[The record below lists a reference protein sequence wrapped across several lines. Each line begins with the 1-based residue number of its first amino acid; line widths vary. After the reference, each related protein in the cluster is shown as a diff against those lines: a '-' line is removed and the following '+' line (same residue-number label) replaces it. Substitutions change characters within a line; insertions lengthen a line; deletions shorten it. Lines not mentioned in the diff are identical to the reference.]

1 MNNRVMSSVYMQWA
15 KTRQGARY
23 NLATSGLI
31 TYPLSGLPV
40 KLEDLGPLARGGSY
54 GYPPLQQALAA
65 HSAVST
71 ANVVAADGTSMANY
85 LAMAAILEPGDEVL
99 VEHPTYELLLAA
111 LGHLQ
116 AEVRR
121 FPRRAETGFALDPA
135 EIERAV
141 TPRTRLIVLTNLHN
155 PSSALTD
162 EGNLRAIG
170 QIARRV
176 GARVLVD
183 EVYLDAAF
191 EIAPRS
197 AFHLGHE
204 FVITNSL
211 TKVYGLSGLRCGWVL
226 AEPELARRMWLL
238 NDLFG
243 VNQAHPAERISVI
256 ALQNFEPIRQWSRAL
271 LERNRGLLNEFLAS
285 RNDLEVPPL
294 RFGTVVFP
302 RLLTGSVDRFC
313 ELFREKY
320 DGTVVPGSF
329 FEMPDHFRLGIG
341 GDSEALAASLQ
352 QLGVALEEFGAQ
364 SSRSR
369 SSRSRSSR

>member
-1 MNNRVMSSVYMQWA
+1 MKNRVKSSTYMHWA
-15 KTRQGARY
+15 KTRQGARF

-40 KLEDLGPLARGGSY
+40 KLDDLAPLARGGSY
-54 GYPPLQQALAA
+54 GYPPLQEALATHCGVA
-65 HSAVST
+65 T
-71 ANVVAADGTSMANY
+71 ENVVAADGTSMANY
-85 LAMAAILEPGDEVL
+85 LAMAAIVEPGDEVL

-116 AEVRR
+116 AEIRR
-121 FPRRAETGFALDPA
+121 FPRHASTGFALDPA

-141 TPRTRLIVLTNLHN
+141 TPRTRLIVITNLHN
-155 PSSALTD
+155 PSSTFAD
-162 EGNLRAIG
+162 EAALRAIG
-170 QIARRV
+170 DIARRV
-176 GARVLVD
+176 GARVLAD

-197 AFHLGHE
+197 AFHLGPE

-256 ALQNFEPIRQWSRAL
+256 AFQNFGKLRAWSRAL
-271 LERNRGLLNEFLAS
+271 LEKNRLALNQFLAT
-285 RNDLEVPPL
+285 RNDLEIQPL
-294 RFGTVVFP
+294 KFGTVVFP
-302 RLLTGSVDRFC
+302 KLLTGPVDIFC

-341 GDSEALAASLQ
+341 GEPDAVAASLER
-352 QLGVALEEFGAQ
+352 LGTALDHFRKA
-364 SSRSR
+364 R
-369 SSRSRSSR
+369 

>member
-1 MNNRVMSSVYMQWA
+1 MKNRVMSSVYMQWA

-31 TYPLSGLPV
+31 TYPLSELPV
-40 KLEDLGPLARGGSY
+40 KLEDLAPLARGGSY
-54 GYPPLQQALAA
+54 GYPPLQEALAA
-65 HSAVST
+65 HNGVSL

-141 TPRTRLIVLTNLHN
+141 TPRTRLIVVTNLHN
-155 PSSALTD
+155 PSSAFAD
-162 EGNLRAIG
+162 EANLRASG
-170 QIARRV
+170 EIARQV

-197 AFHLGHE
+197 AFHLGPE

-226 AEPELARRMWLL
+226 AEPELARRMWRL

-256 ALQNFEPIRQWSRAL
+256 ALQNFEKIRSWSRAL
-271 LERNRGLLNEFLAS
+271 LERNRRLLNEFLAT
-285 RNDLEVPPL
+285 RKDLEVRPL
-294 RFGTVVFP
+294 QFGTVVFP

-329 FEMPDHFRLGIG
+329 FEMPDHFRIGIG
-341 GDSEALAASLQ
+341 GESEGLAASLK
-352 QLGVALEEFGAQ
+352 QLGAALDELRDKGG
-364 SSRSR
+364 R
-369 SSRSRSSR
+369 

>member
-1 MNNRVMSSVYMQWA
+1 LEEKAFEIMKNRVMSSVYMQWA

-40 KLEDLGPLARGGSY
+40 KLEDLGPLARGGGY
-54 GYPPLQQALAA
+54 GYPPLQEALAA
-65 HSAVST
+65 HCRVSP

-85 LAMAAILEPGDEVL
+85 LAMAAVLNPGDEVL

-116 AEVRR
+116 AEIGR
-121 FPRRAETGFALDPA
+121 FPRRAGSGFALDPVA
-135 EIERAV
+135 IERAV
-141 TPRTRLIVLTNLHN
+141 TPHTRLIVITNLHN
-155 PSSALTD
+155 PSSAFAD
-162 EGNLRAIG
+162 EANLGAVG
-170 QIARRV
+170 EIARRV

-191 EIAPRS
+191 ELAPRS
-197 AFHLGHE
+197 AFHLGPE
-204 FVITNSL
+204 FVVTNSL

-243 VNQAHPAERISVI
+243 VNQAHPAERLSVI
-256 ALQNFEPIRQWSRAL
+256 ALQNFETIRKWSRTL
-271 LERNRGLLNEFLAS
+271 LDWNRHLLNQFLAA
-285 RNDLEVPPL
+285 RRDLEVRPL
-294 RFGTVVFP
+294 QFGTVVFP
-302 RLLTGSVDRFC
+302 KLLTGSVDKFC

-341 GDSEALAASLQ
+341 GESDALAASFER
-352 QLGVALEEFGAQ
+352 LGAALDEFQ
-364 SSRSR
+364 RTH
-369 SSRSRSSR
+369 

>member
-1 MNNRVMSSVYMQWA
+1 VASHCGVA
-15 KTRQGARY
+15 
-23 NLATSGLI
+23 
-31 TYPLSGLPV
+31 P
-40 KLEDLGPLARGGSY
+40 E
-54 GYPPLQQALAA
+54 
-65 HSAVST
+65 
-71 ANVVAADGTSMANY
+71 NVVTAAGTSMANM
-85 LAMAAILEPGDEVL
+85 LAMAALVAPGDEVL

-116 AEVRR
+116 ADVRR

-135 EIERAV
+135 EIEGAM
-141 TPRTRLIVLTNLHN
+141 TPRTRLIVITNLHN
-155 PSSALTD
+155 PSSAFAD
-162 EGNLRAIG
+162 EANMRSIG
-170 QIARRV
+170 EIARHV

-197 AFHLGHE
+197 AFHLGPE

-256 ALQNFEPIRQWSRAL
+256 ALQNFEKIRSWSRAL
-271 LERNRGLLNEFLAS
+271 LERNRRLLNEFLAT
-285 RNDLEVPPL
+285 RKDLAVRPL
-294 RFGTVVFP
+294 QFGTVVFP

-313 ELFREKY
+313 EMFREKY

-329 FEMPDHFRLGIG
+329 FEMPDHFRIGIG
-341 GDSEALAASLQ
+341 GESDGVASSLK
-352 QLGVALEEFGAQ
+352 QLGAALDEFRDQ
-364 SSRSR
+364 SGR
-369 SSRSRSSR
+369 

>member
-1 MNNRVMSSVYMQWA
+1 LEEKTFQIMKNRVMSSVYMQWA
-15 KTRQGARY
+15 KTRQAARY

-31 TYPLSGLPV
+31 THPLSGLPV
-40 KLEDLGPLARGGSY
+40 RLEDLAPLARGGGY
-54 GYPPLQQALAA
+54 GYPPLQEALAA
-65 HSAVST
+65 HSGVSI

-85 LAMAAILEPGDEVL
+85 LAMAAILEPGDEVV

-111 LGHLQ
+111 LGYLQ

-121 FPRRAETGFALDPA
+121 LPRRPESGFALDPA

-141 TPRTRLIVLTNLHN
+141 TPRTRLIVITNLHN
-155 PSSALTD
+155 PSSAFAD
-162 EGNLRAIG
+162 EANLRSIG
-170 QIARRV
+170 EIARHV

-197 AFHLGHE
+197 AFHLGSE

-226 AEPELARRMWLL
+226 AEPELTRRMWLL

-256 ALQNFEPIRQWSRAL
+256 ALQNFEKIRSWSRAL
-271 LERNRGLLNEFLAS
+271 LDRNRRLVNEFLAT
-285 RNDLEVPPL
+285 RKDLEVRPL
-294 RFGTVVFP
+294 QFGTVVFP
-302 RLLTGSVDRFC
+302 RLLTGSVDSFC

-341 GDSEALAASLQ
+341 GESDALAASLER
-352 QLGVALEEFGAQ
+352 LGAALDEFRNLTIAT
-364 SSRSR
+364 
-369 SSRSRSSR
+369 

>member
-1 MNNRVMSSVYMQWA
+1 LEEKTFQIMKNRVMSSVYMQWA

-40 KLEDLGPLARGGSY
+40 KLEDLAPLARGGGY
-54 GYPPLQQALAA
+54 GYPPLQEALAA
-65 HSAVST
+65 HSGVST

-85 LAMAAILEPGDEVL
+85 LAMAAILEPGDEVV
-99 VEHPTYELLLAA
+99 VENPTYELLLAA
-111 LGHLQ
+111 LGHVQ

-121 FPRRAETGFALDPA
+121 FPRRPETGFALDPA

-141 TPRTRLIVLTNLHN
+141 TPRTRLIVITNLHN
-155 PSSALTD
+155 PSSAFAD
-162 EGNLRAIG
+162 EANLRSIG
-170 QIARRV
+170 EIARHV

-197 AFHLGHE
+197 AFHLGSE

-256 ALQNFEPIRQWSRAL
+256 ALQNFEKIRSWSRAL
-271 LERNRGLLNEFLAS
+271 LDRNRRLLNEFLAT
-285 RNDLEVPPL
+285 RKNLEVRPL
-294 RFGTVVFP
+294 QFGTVVFP
-302 RLLTGSVDRFC
+302 RLLTGSVDSFC
-313 ELFREKY
+313 ELFHEKY

-341 GDSEALAASLQ
+341 GESDALAASLER
-352 QLGVALEEFGAQ
+352 LGAALDEFRNLTIAT
-364 SSRSR
+364 
-369 SSRSRSSR
+369 

>member
-1 MNNRVMSSVYMQWA
+1 MKTRVMSSVYMQWA
-15 KTRQGARY
+15 KTRQGARF
-23 NLATSGLI
+23 NLATSGLVS
-31 TYPLSGLPV
+31 YPLSGLPAQ
-40 KLEDLGPLARGGSY
+40 LSDLSPLARGGGY
-54 GYPPLQQALAA
+54 GYPPLQEALAR
-65 HSAVST
+65 HCGVSS

-111 LGHLQ
+111 LGNLQ
-116 AEVRR
+116 AEIQR
-121 FPRRAETGFALDPA
+121 FPRLAAAGFALDPA
-135 EIERAV
+135 AIERAI
-141 TPRTRLIVLTNLHN
+141 TPRTRLIVITNLHN
-155 PSSALTD
+155 PSSALVD
-162 EGNLRAIG
+162 EAGLRAIG
-170 QIARRV
+170 EIAKRV

-191 EIAPRS
+191 ELAPRS
-197 AFHLGHE
+197 AFHLGSQ

-243 VNQAHPAERISVI
+243 VNQAHPAERLSVI
-256 ALQNFEPIRQWSRAL
+256 ALQNFAAIRAWSRAL
-271 LERNRGLLNEFLAS
+271 LDKNRQLLNQFLAS
-285 RNDLEVPPL
+285 RKDLEVQPL

-302 RLLTGSVDRFC
+302 RLLTGPVDKFC

-320 DGTVVPGSF
+320 EGSVVPGSF

-341 GDSEALAASLQ
+341 AESDAVAASLK
-352 QLGVALEEFGAQ
+352 QLGAALDEFQTQRA
-364 SSRSR
+364 R
-369 SSRSRSSR
+369 

>member
-1 MNNRVMSSVYMQWA
+1 LEEKTFQIMKNRVMSSVYMQWA

-40 KLEDLGPLARGGSY
+40 KLEDLGPLARGAGY
-54 GYPPLQQALAA
+54 GYPPLQAVLAS
-65 HSAVST
+65 HCGVST
-71 ANVVAADGTSMANY
+71 ASVVAADGTSMANY

-99 VEHPTYELLLAA
+99 VEDPTYELLLAA

-116 AEVRR
+116 AEIRR

-135 EIERAV
+135 EIEGAM
-141 TPRTRLIVLTNLHN
+141 TPRTRLIVITNLHN
-155 PSSALTD
+155 PSSAFTD
-162 EGNLRAIG
+162 EAKMRAIG
-170 QIARRV
+170 EIARHV

-197 AFHLGHE
+197 AFHLGPE

-243 VNQAHPAERISVI
+243 VNQAHPAERLSVI
-256 ALQNFEPIRQWSRAL
+256 ALQNFEKIRGWSRAL
-271 LERNRGLLNEFLAS
+271 LERNRRLLNEFLAA
-285 RNDLEVPPL
+285 RKDLDVRPL
-294 RFGTVVFP
+294 QFGTVVFP
-302 RLLTGSVDRFC
+302 RLLTGSVGRFC

-341 GDSEALAASLQ
+341 GESEALAASLK
-352 QLGVALEEFGAQ
+352 QLGAALDEFRNQAGH
-364 SSRSR
+364 
-369 SSRSRSSR
+369 

>member
-1 MNNRVMSSVYMQWA
+1 MKNRVMSSTYMHWA
-15 KTRQGARY
+15 KTRQGARF

-40 KLEDLGPLARGGSY
+40 RLDDLAPLARGGSY
-54 GYPPLQQALAA
+54 GYSPLQEVLAA
-65 HSAVST
+65 HSGVAT
-71 ANVVAADGTSMANY
+71 ENVVAADGTSMANY
-85 LAMAAILEPGDEVL
+85 LAMAAIVEPGGEVL

-116 AEVRR
+116 AEIRR
-121 FPRRAETGFALDPA
+121 FPRHAGTGFALDAA

-141 TPRTRLIVLTNLHN
+141 TPRTRLIVITNLHN
-155 PSSALTD
+155 PSSAFAD
-162 EGNLRAIG
+162 EAALRTIG
-170 QIARRV
+170 EIAGRV

-197 AFHLGHE
+197 AFHLGPE

-256 ALQNFEPIRQWSRAL
+256 AFQNFEELRAWSRAL
-271 LERNRGLLNEFLAS
+271 LEKNRLVLNQFLAT
-285 RNDLEVPPL
+285 RNDLEVLPL
-294 RFGTVVFP
+294 QFGTVVFP
-302 RLLTGSVDRFC
+302 KLLTGPVDKFC

-329 FEMPDHFRLGIG
+329 FEMPDHFRIGIG
-341 GDSEALAASLQ
+341 GEPDAVAASLK
-352 QLGVALEEFGAQ
+352 QLGGALDEF
-364 SSRSR
+364 RSATR
-369 SSRSRSSR
+369 